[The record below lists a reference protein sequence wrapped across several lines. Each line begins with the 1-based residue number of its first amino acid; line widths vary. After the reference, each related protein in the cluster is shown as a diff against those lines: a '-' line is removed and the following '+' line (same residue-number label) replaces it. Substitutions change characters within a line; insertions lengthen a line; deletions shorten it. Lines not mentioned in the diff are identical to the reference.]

1 MARSIG
7 TGRPIA
13 IDAQRQLRLMKADE
27 LTVQPLTFF
36 SPAKGLDTMTRLSH
50 LDRSYCPVMRNYI
63 LNRGRLE
70 QRSCVAALGASAS
83 SAVMYAADF
92 VSVTGT
98 RYPFRFTTTG
108 IDRYDLVTRTWVN
121 VPGIALTGST
131 LDFFGVTAFG
141 SKLMFS
147 NGIDG
152 LYSYDPQTGMTVKI
166 STSNKVPSARHL
178 ATFNNRVVATN
189 VTDNT
194 GSHPNRVRWSTK
206 NNETFW
212 DEADQVNIG
221 AGFEDPQPS
230 TGLEVEIC
238 RGVFPVTESTALLV
252 MSNSIRVMTETG
264 FVDAPFKF
272 SYLIPGVGTDS
283 PYSLAQLPV
292 GGVVGFFRDNF
303 YVISTQAPVP
313 IGDRIID
320 DLLPRIFDPGEM
332 SGTYDPIRQEYRV
345 IIKETGAIWR
355 YSFREKGWTTDVYPW
370 VPKSIATTK
379 YDKNTLTIDQLVGTI
394 DSLVGTIDDLGLT
407 QRVNGLYIS
416 HGLKVTRE
424 DPELTLDDE
433 AGTDDTEIRT
443 GLILPKSPL
452 EKIEMVEIQLEY
464 ETLQAATLV
473 FDWSSDGGTSWHNI
487 GSYAIVPTTGPD
499 ILSVRRA
506 ISVKQLQIRMTTTT
520 PVVPKVIGL
529 HVFVLPGGM
538 RKP

>member
-13 IDAQRQLRLMKADE
+13 IDAQRQLRLIKANE
-27 LTVQPLTFF
+27 LTVQPVTFF
-36 SPAKGLDTMTRLSH
+36 SPAKGLDTTTRLSH
-50 LDRSYCPVMRNYI
+50 LDRSYSPVIRNYV

-70 QRSCVAALGASAS
+70 QRSCVAVLGASAS
-83 SAVMYAADF
+83 SPVMYAADF
-92 VSVTGT
+92 IAASGT
-98 RYPFRFTTTG
+98 RYPFRFTTAG
-108 IDRYDLVTRTWVN
+108 IDRYDLVTRDWVN
-121 VPGIALTGST
+121 VPGITLTGNT
-131 LDFFGVTAFG
+131 LDFFGVAAFG

-147 NGIDG
+147 NGVDG
-152 LYSYDPQTGMTVKI
+152 LYSYDPQTGIATKI
-166 STSNKVPSARHL
+166 STSSKVPSAKHL

-189 VTDNT
+189 VTDDT

-221 AGFEDPQPS
+221 AGVEDPQPS
-230 TGLEVEIC
+230 TGLEVESC
-238 RGVFPVTESTALLV
+238 RGVFPVTESTALLI

-292 GGVVGFFRDNF
+292 GGVVGFFKDNF
-303 YVISTQAPVP
+303 YVISTQAPVS

-320 DLLPRIFDPGEM
+320 DLLPRILDPAEM
-332 SGTYDPIRQEYRV
+332 FGDYDPIRQEYRV

-355 YSFREKGWTTDVYPW
+355 YSFREKGWTTDFYPW
-370 VPKSIATTK
+370 TPKSIAATK
-379 YDKNTLTIDQLVGTI
+379 YDKNTLTVDQLVGTI
-394 DSLVGTIDDLGLT
+394 DSLIGTIDDLGLL
-407 QRVNGLYIS
+407 QRVNGLYIN

-433 AGTDDTEIRT
+433 AGTDGTEIRT
-443 GLILPKSPL
+443 GMLASDDPL
-452 EKIEMVEIQLEY
+452 KKIEMVEIQLEY
-464 ETLQAATLV
+464 ETLQSAILT
-473 FDWSSDGGTSWHNI
+473 FDWSSDSGLTWHLI
-487 GSYAIVPTTGPD
+487 GSYTVLPTNGSE

-506 ISVKQLQIRMTTTT
+506 ISAKQLQIRMTTVT
-520 PVVPKVIGL
+520 PIAPKVIGL